1 MGDAELLISFLV
13 AAGLGAIVG
22 MERQARPV
30 DTGTGARTFA
40 LYAVWGAG
48 SAYLAD
54 RFDVM
59 ALLAGLASLTALI
72 VVRYFWDVRTSGDT
86 GITTELAAFVTF
98 GIGALVFDRLY
109 LEATALSIGLAAL
122 LRSREFVHGLSERFS
137 DDDVVAVLQFAVI
150 TAIVLPLAPDQ
161 TFGPFEAINPRQ
173 IWAMV
178 VFVSGIG
185 LLGYI
190 ALRLLGRRGLGLSGI
205 LGGFVSSTA
214 VTLGFSRMSRTTSGL
229 NLALVA
235 GVVGA
240 SGLMYPRVFVEALV
254 IDRTLAAR
262 LAIPLLVLGAIVI
275 GLAVSWLRSDAAR
288 PDEEEEDAV
297 EVRNPLNLATAIQFG
312 LLYGVIVFVSKAV
325 VDTFSEG
332 SLLVVAGLSGL
343 NDVDAITLSTAQL
356 VAGGSLGASVGAQAV
371 LLAVAVNTVVKA
383 GIAFFVGGRRLARAV
398 TAVLLPAAAA
408 AVAAMFF
415 V

>member
-1 MGDAELLISFLV
+1 MDDAALLIPFLV

-22 MERQARPV
+22 MERQIRPD

-40 LYAVWGAG
+40 LYATWGAG
-48 SAYLAD
+48 SAFLAD
-54 RFDVM
+54 RFDVT
-59 ALLAGLASLTALI
+59 ALLGGLLAMTAL
-72 VVRYFWDVRTSGDT
+72 VVMRYFWDIRTSGDA

-98 GIGALVFDRLY
+98 AIGVLAFDRLY
-109 LEATALSIGLAAL
+109 VVAIALAIGLAAL
-122 LRSREFVHGLSERFS
+122 LRSREFIHGLGERFS

-161 TFGPFEAINPRQ
+161 AFGPFEAINPRQ

-190 ALRLLGRRGLGLSGI
+190 ALRVLGKRGLGLSGI

-214 VTLGFSRMSRTTSGL
+214 VTLGFSRLSKTSPEL

-240 SGLMYPRVFVEALV
+240 SGLMYPRVLVEALV
-254 IDRTLAAR
+254 IDRQLAAR
-262 LAIPLLVLGAIVI
+262 LAIPLLILGVVVI
-275 GLAVSWLRSDAAR
+275 GLAVWWLRMSENGSDG
-288 PDEEEEDAV
+288 DDADVV

-312 LLYGVIVFVSKAV
+312 LLYGLIVFVSKAV
-325 VDTFSEG
+325 VDTFSES
-332 SLLVVAGLSGL
+332 SLLLVAGLSGL
-343 NDVDAITLSTAQL
+343 NDVDAITLSTANL
-356 VAGGSLGASVGAQAV
+356 VADGGLAASVGAQAV

-383 GIAFFVGGRRLARAV
+383 GIAWFLGGRQLARAV
-398 TAVLLPAAAA
+398 VLVLLPAAAIA
-408 AVAAMFF
+408 ALAMLF